1 MSSKKP
7 PIVSISKTT
16 YEKILDVTAMV
27 LWVATYSC
35 IFFFWNHIPDRIPVH
50 FNVSGEPNRWG
61 KRESILIPSI
71 IGTFVYLLLYM
82 LSWFPHVH
90 NYPVEITKENA
101 RKMYMTS
108 RKMLSTI
115 NFVLTVLIS
124 IGLLATVTAGY
135 SSAHLI
141 LWFLLV
147 LIVSIMSVIIYYIC
161 KFVRLMNDEG

>member
-1 MSSKKP
+1 M
-7 PIVSISKTT
+7 
-16 YEKILDVTAMV
+16 
-27 LWVATYSC
+27 LWVVTYSC

-50 FNVSGEPNRWG
+50 FNASGEPIRWG

-71 IGTFVYLLLYM
+71 IGTFVYLLLYT

-101 RKMYMTS
+101 RQMYMTS

-161 KFVRLMNDEG
+161 KFVRLMNDKG